1 MRIGSPSGIAT
12 SLPRLLHPS
21 GLGGLAAGTAALL
34 ALVLAAPAGA
44 IQFTPDGNDRL
55 NTFASG
61 DPGSPFDT
69 APDGVDFDAVGSAD
83 PHPGEVVVE
92 GNVPTLNFF
101 NGTVQDSITFGTA
114 ITFTLE
120 AKLTSAALVPVG
132 GGDVQYVATFQGTAD
147 GQPDLVATDPMGST
161 VLLEAD
167 LVAGTLNGN
176 PVDPIT
182 VVSQTFD
189 PNSPPSAPIVQ
200 AFVFFQTLVSGNPW
214 EILFSDDIGTLNDS
228 GIGQSLVSN
237 FDPSFDTIANTLNS
251 TGVLPSH
258 TAEANG
264 TIFALDS
271 SQFVVPEPGTVWLL
285 GGGVVG
291 LLAMRRRLR

>member
-1 MRIGSPSGIAT
+1 MGAV
-12 SLPRLLHPS
+12 
-21 GLGGLAAGTAALL
+21 ALL
-34 ALVLAAPAGA
+34 GLVLAAPADA
-44 IQFTPDGNDRL
+44 IQFTPDGDDRL

-69 APDGVDFDAVGSAD
+69 ATDGVDFDAVGSGD
-83 PHPGEVVVE
+83 PHPGEVVVD

-101 NGTVQDSITFGTA
+101 DGTAQDSITFGTA

-120 AKLTSAALVPVG
+120 AELISAALVPVSG
-132 GGDVQYVATFQGTAD
+132 GNVQYVATFQGTAD
-147 GQPDLVATDPMGST
+147 GQPDLVATDPTDNS

-167 LVAGTLNGN
+167 LVAGTLGGN
-176 PVDPIT
+176 PVDAIT
-182 VVSQTFD
+182 VISQAFD
-189 PNSPPSAPIVQ
+189 PNSPPTAPTVQ
-200 AFVFFQTLVSGNPW
+200 AFVFFQTRVNGNPW

-237 FDPSFDTIANTLNS
+237 FDPSFDTIANTLDS

-264 TIFALDS
+264 TVFALDS
-271 SQFVVPEPGTVWLL
+271 SQFVVPEPGTIWLL
-285 GGGVVG
+285 GGGFAA
-291 LLAMRRRLR
+291 LLAARPRRLA